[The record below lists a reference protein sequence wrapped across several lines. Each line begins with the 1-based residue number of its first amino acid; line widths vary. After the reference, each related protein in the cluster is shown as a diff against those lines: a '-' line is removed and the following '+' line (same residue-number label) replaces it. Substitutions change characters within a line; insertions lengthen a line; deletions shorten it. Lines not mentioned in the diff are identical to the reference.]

1 MDAAETFRYFL
12 NNRTIPDTGVSANE
26 FVFKTVFYK
35 CGPSYCIC
43 RCAYDHEILSYVSD
57 NGDVDMETLD
67 TLTAAIKDGYCP
79 HASKFTDKSYL
90 RPTGINIFHIAAALD
105 SEELSRTFIYGY
117 HSGEIDIRNLYS
129 KIFKKHPFHIS
140 VLKGNAVVAALFAK
154 NNLHSAPGQ
163 WGNRIILA
171 NERQS
176 NVLRAEQT
184 SLHELCIAKR
194 DIQMMDL
201 LFKCADPAHYLSSGE
216 RVYEL
221 LFKNNLVD
229 MLNAILDDIMTENEE
244 WRSCLGADPY
254 HDPDYSRRYDLV
266 VDVLS
271 MVKLAVMYN
280 QRDIF
285 DKSLQLL
292 SKGRTSSDGNP
303 LLTVRNEE
311 GHPLIMVCEAFKWG
325 NSHKSYSQK
334 ELKNLKGA
342 KTVSNF
348 VYLYGLLTHYTSS
361 GLQIKHAMKQLPDIS
376 ELINAPF
383 DATFTKYETYEG
395 LTPLQS
401 YISKHGQVSMEVVR
415 TLVELG
421 ADIDTLYPQDLKKY
435 NKSIRSTVTLK
446 GGQPLVLHLC
456 ILNEDDKNSKR
467 EWRKIL
473 ELLLYENV
481 SLDINKTVVGFGLK
495 HYKDLLL
502 YKLRMQVGTT
512 NTMKNSEQIEPG
524 TYIMDAEI
532 HESVLDFA
540 VPLLMEAGFN
550 YTRADIEEAINLPI
564 APSDDSEDDFLDRQH
579 CGIGSEGPLP
589 LEKNH
594 VLEYLG
600 QCLSGTR
607 PLMFLCRNV
616 LRKCFPRR
624 QIHRCVSS
632 VKLPQTIKDYLLL
645 KPLLLTLS
653 DDI

>member
-12 NNRTIPDTGVSANE
+12 TYRTIPDTGVSVNE

-117 HSGEIDIRNLYS
+117 YSGEIDIRNLYS

-154 NNLHSAPGQ
+154 NNLHSVPAQ
-163 WGNRIILA
+163 WGDRIILA

-194 DIQMMDL
+194 DIKMIDL
-201 LFKCADPAHYLSSGE
+201 LFKYADPAHYLSTGE

-221 LFKNNLVD
+221 LFKNNHTD

-244 WRSCLGADPY
+244 WLSSLGADPY
-254 HDPDYSRRYDLV
+254 YDPDYSRRYDLV
-266 VDVLS
+266 DVLS
-271 MVKLAVMYN
+271 MAKLAVMYN

-292 SKGRTSSDGNP
+292 SEGRTSSDGNP

-325 NSHKSYSQK
+325 KIINAFSQK
-334 ELKNLKGA
+334 ELKNLKEVEN
-342 KTVSNF
+342 VSSF

-361 GLQIKHAMKQLPDIS
+361 GLQIKHAMKQLPDIC
-376 ELINAPF
+376 ELINTPF
-383 DATFTKYETYEG
+383 DATFRKYKTYEG

-401 YISKHGQVSMEVVR
+401 YVSKHGQVSMEVVR

-421 ADIDTLYPQDLKKY
+421 ADIDTLYPQDRKEY
-435 NKSIRSTVTLK
+435 NESIRSTVTLK
-446 GGQPLVLHLC
+446 GGKPLVLHLC
-456 ILNEDDKNSKR
+456 ILNEDDKNIKR

-481 SLDINKTVVGFGLK
+481 SLKMNTTVVAFGLK
-495 HYKDLLL
+495 HYKDQILF
-502 YKLRMQVGTT
+502 KRRMQVGTK
-512 NTMKNSEQIEPG
+512 NTMKNAEKIEPG
-524 TYIMDAEI
+524 TYIMDYTNLSWI
-532 HESVLDFA
+532 
-540 VPLLMEAGFN
+540 LLYHF
-550 YTRADIEEAINLPI
+550 
-564 APSDDSEDDFLDRQH
+564 
-579 CGIGSEGPLP
+579 
-589 LEKNH
+589 
-594 VLEYLG
+594 
-600 QCLSGTR
+600 
-607 PLMFLCRNV
+607 
-616 LRKCFPRR
+616 
-624 QIHRCVSS
+624 
-632 VKLPQTIKDYLLL
+632 
-645 KPLLLTLS
+645 
-653 DDI
+653 